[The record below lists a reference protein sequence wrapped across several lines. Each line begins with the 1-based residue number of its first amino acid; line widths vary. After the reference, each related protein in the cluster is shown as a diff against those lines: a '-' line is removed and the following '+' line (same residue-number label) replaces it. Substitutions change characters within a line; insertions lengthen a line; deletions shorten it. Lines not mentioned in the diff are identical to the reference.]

1 MTLRLVLVSCL
12 LMLSLPATAG
22 ADADAQL
29 MLLGLFHFANPKQDV
44 VKTEQIDVTTAEN
57 QRYLEG
63 LTDRLAGFRPTAVLL
78 EFDPADQAAMQ
89 ARYERY
95 LAGESELPVNE
106 VYQLGFRIARKAGL
120 TTIHSFDERDV
131 GWNAG
136 PLFARLESGEP
147 AMKARLDAEIGKITE
162 EMNQAHAKLGLA
174 ELLAW
179 HNQPEQDQRN
189 MAFYLMTNGVGAGE
203 DFVGADAAA
212 SWWQRNFRMYARIQQ
227 HATPGARVIAIG
239 GQGHTAI
246 LKQLAAIDPDVE
258 LVAVD
263 GYLTPPR

>member
-1 MTLRLVLVSCL
+1 MSLRLVLISCL
-12 LMLSLPATAG
+12 LLLSMPTIAG
-22 ADADAQL
+22 SRAQL
-29 MLLGLFHFANPKQDV
+29 MLLGVFHFANPKQDV
-44 VKTEQIDVTTAEN
+44 VKTEQIDVNTADN
-57 QRYLEG
+57 QRYLEA
-63 LTDRLAGFRPTAVLL
+63 LTDRLAGYGPTAVLL

-95 LAGESELPVNE
+95 LAGELELPINE

-120 TTIHSFDERDV
+120 KSIHSFDERGI

-136 PLFARLESGEP
+136 PLFARLESNEP
-147 AMKARLDAEIGKITE
+147 VMKARVDAEIAKITE
-162 EMNQAHAKLGLA
+162 EISQAHAGLSLA

-179 HNQPEQDQRN
+179 HNQPEQDRRN

-227 HATPGARVIAIG
+227 HAAPGARIIAIG

-263 GYLTPPR
+263 DYLTPAR